1 MAATQDPNE
10 RIVVAHPDIEPTS
23 VMTRKQLN
31 EVWAEKGF
39 KEVKGA
45 DPANPSPAA
54 DALPPGQEPVSQSES
69 DDDDETPVE
78 EAPKRRRRNLNG

>member
-1 MAATQDPNE
+1 MAADQNPNE

-23 VMTRKQLN
+23 VMTRRQLN

-39 KEVKGA
+39 TEVKGA

-54 DALPPGQEPVSQSES
+54 DALPLEAEPVSTSE
-69 DDDDETPVE
+69 DETAAE
-78 EAPKRRRRNLNG
+78 ESPKRRRRNS